1 MCLIL
6 EETGN
11 IKAKYSTQDIECFK
25 IYVKTA
31 DGFYKSP
38 YRRDFM
44 PAFNIFVEED
54 KFIPTC
60 KDGVYFGY
68 HSFAH
73 LSDALL
79 LYKMRVQTLWEPI
92 IVKCIIPACTLYFE
106 GIFSYKKDSY
116 CSKGIVLKEIINLKL
131 KCSCV

>member
-44 PAFNIFVEED
+44 PAFNILIEED
-54 KFIPTC
+54 NFQPIC
-60 KDGVYFGY
+60 KDEVYLGY
-68 HSFAH
+68 HSFTHFHNAS
-73 LSDALL
+73 LVYSLWSKDG
-79 LYKMRVQTLWEPI
+79 WEPI
-92 IVKCIIPACTLYFE
+92 IVKCIIPAYTLYYE
-106 GIFSYKKDSY
+106 GTFANKNDSY
-116 CSKGIVLKEIINLKL
+116 CSKCIVLKEIINLN
-131 KCSCV
+131 S